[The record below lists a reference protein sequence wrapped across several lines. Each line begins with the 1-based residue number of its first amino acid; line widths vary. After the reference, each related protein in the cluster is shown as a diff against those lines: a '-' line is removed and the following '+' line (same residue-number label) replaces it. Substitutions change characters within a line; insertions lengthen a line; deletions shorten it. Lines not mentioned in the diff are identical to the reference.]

1 MYNFVRNT
9 TFTGLSVYVGT
20 MFIPSM
26 TTAVITG
33 TVFSFVCILF
43 ETLSRISKHQK
54 QYNEMLESTNSRNL
68 SSFRDDGHHLP
79 SLYTYLESV
88 SAKLI
93 ERKKYLGDNQ
103 NVFERPYRFI
113 KDTKYIVERVI
124 KELPY
129 LNEIP
134 ESKFKASKRYLFV
147 NERFDSNQK
156 ERYEFYIDNM
166 NVGTV
171 RDELIKI
178 YRKKYPKSTLEI
190 KTSAEVKY
198 LTDRAERLKN
208 IPDHLNTDFDFI
220 AETNKKIKD

>member
-1 MYNFVRNT
+1 MYNLVRNT
-9 TFTGLSVYVGT
+9 TLTGLSVYVGT

-26 TTAVITG
+26 TTAVISG
-33 TVFSFVCILF
+33 VVFSFVAILF

-54 QYNEMLESTNSRNL
+54 QYTEMIESTNSRNL
-68 SSFRDDGHHLP
+68 SNFRDDGHHLP

-134 ESKFKASKRYLFV
+134 ESKFKSSERYLFV

-156 ERYEFYIDNM
+156 ERYEFYIANM
-166 NVGTV
+166 NVGTK
-171 RDELIKI
+171 RDELIQI
-178 YRKKYPKSTLEI
+178 YRKKYPRSTLEI
-190 KTSAEVKY
+190 KTSSEVKY
-198 LTDRAERLKN
+198 LTERAERLQN
-208 IPDHLNTDFDFI
+208 IPDHLNTEFDFI